1 MIAAKPMGVALLAAA
16 VIGLLVSARYL
27 LLAYLLRE
35 QGLALIAAATLV
47 VFVIAALTVMA
58 AWGVL

>member
-1 MIAAKPMGVALLAAA
+1 MIASKPMGVALLAAA
-16 VIGLLVSARYL
+16 AIGLLVSARYL

-35 QGLALIAAATLV
+35 RGLALIAAATLV

-58 AWGVL
+58 A

>member
-1 MIAAKPMGVALLAAA
+1 MIASKPMGFALLAAA

-47 VFVIAALTVMA
+47 VFVIAALTMMA
-58 AWGVL
+58 AWDVL

>member
-1 MIAAKPMGVALLAAA
+1 MIASKPMGVALLAAA

-47 VFVIAALTVMA
+47 VFAIAALTVMA

>member
-1 MIAAKPMGVALLAAA
+1 MGVALLAAA

-35 QGLALIAAATLV
+35 RGLALIAAATLV

>member
-1 MIAAKPMGVALLAAA
+1 MIASKPMGVALLAAA

-47 VFVIAALTVMA
+47 VFAIAALLMA
-58 AWGVL
+58 AGGLL